1 MTRSTLNGTTASNP
15 KVNYLRSL
23 SEILGALPRAA
34 STSPFHDG
42 PVEHSSPLI
51 RRIAPDA
58 GSLGG
63 LMFEP
68 SDIFVVQFLRNVNGA
83 GALDFGVADWVA
95 EALDEEAS
103 EEE

>member
-1 MTRSTLNGTTASNP
+1 
-15 KVNYLRSL
+15 
-23 SEILGALPRAA
+23 
-34 STSPFHDG
+34 
-42 PVEHSSPLI
+42 
-51 RRIAPDA
+51 
-58 GSLGG
+58 
-63 LMFEP
+63 MFEP